1 MTKNEKYKWAL
12 KQIRAQVS
20 RHTDVIAILANTS
33 AILRQH
39 LEFFWVGFYLYR
51 QDQLILGP
59 FQGTPACVNIQM
71 GQGVCGTSAARRE
84 AILVPDVHA
93 FPGHIAC
100 DPHSKSELV
109 APLLDADGNLRA
121 VLDADSDQLAAFDAV
136 DLEYF
141 NQIAILLR
149 EIWTKN

>member
-12 KQIRAQVS
+12 KQIRAQVE
-20 RHTDVIAILANTS
+20 RHDDVIAILANTS

-39 LEFFWVGFYLYR
+39 LEFFWVGFYLYQ

-59 FQGTPACVNIQM
+59 FQGTPACVNIQL
-71 GQGVCGTSAARRE
+71 GKGVCGTSAARRE
-84 AILVPDVHA
+84 AILVPDVHE

-100 DPHSKSELV
+100 DPQSRSELV
-109 APLLDADGNLRA
+109 VPLLDADGNLRG

-136 DLEYF
+136 DLENL
-141 NQIAILLR
+141 NQVATLLQG
-149 EIWTKN
+149 IWANN

>member
-12 KQIRAQVS
+12 KQIRAQVE
-20 RHTDVIAILANTS
+20 RHDDVIAILANTS

-39 LEFFWVGFYLYR
+39 LEFFWVGFYLYQ

-59 FQGTPACVNIQM
+59 FQGTPACVNIQL
-71 GQGVCGTSAARRE
+71 GKGVCGTSAARRE
-84 AILVPDVHA
+84 AILVPDVHE

-100 DPHSKSELV
+100 DPQSRSEPV
-109 APLLDADGNLRA
+109 VPLLDADGNLRG

-136 DLEYF
+136 DLE
-141 NQIAILLR
+141 NLDQVATLLQD
-149 EIWTKN
+149 IWANN